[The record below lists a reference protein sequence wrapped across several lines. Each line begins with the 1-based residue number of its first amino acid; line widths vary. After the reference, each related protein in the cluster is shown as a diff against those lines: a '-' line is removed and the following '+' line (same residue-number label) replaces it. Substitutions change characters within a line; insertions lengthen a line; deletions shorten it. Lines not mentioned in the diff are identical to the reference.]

1 MPKTIQE
8 LILLAKKQPKKRLV
22 VAVAND
28 PYVLKA
34 VEHAR
39 LEGLIH
45 PILVGDESGIINTLH
60 ELRIQSNNYQIVD
73 VIDPV
78 EACKKATLMIKEHQ
92 GDILMKGLVDTSI
105 LLKAVLDKETGIRGL
120 RRLSHIT
127 LLEVKHYHKLLLLS
141 DAAMNIAPDIELKK
155 EIIQNGVE
163 VLHKIGVS
171 KPNVGVI
178 AAVEKINPKMS
189 ATLDAQ
195 QLIETQMDQ
204 SYTIGG
210 PFGLDNAINK
220 EAAIHK
226 GVKDP
231 MAGEVD
237 FLLMPAIE
245 AGNILYK
252 ALMFLS
258 DAKSASVVCGATN
271 PIVLTSRADSD
282 ETKFNSIAL
291 ATLLS

>member
-39 LEGLIH
+39 VEGLIQ
-45 PILVGDESGIINTLH
+45 PMLVGDEVGIKNTLK
-60 ELRIQSNNYQIVD
+60 ELHIDIETYQIVD
-73 VIDPV
+73 VKDPM
-78 EACKKATLMIKEHQ
+78 EACKKATLMIREHR

-105 LLKAVLDKETGIRGL
+105 LLKAVLDKENGIRGP

-127 LLEVKHYHKLLLLS
+127 LLELKHYHKLLLLS
-141 DAAMNIAPDIELKK
+141 DAAMNIAPDVELKK
-155 EIIQNGVE
+155 EIIENGVT
-163 VLHKIGVS
+163 VLHKIGVK
-171 KPNVGVI
+171 KPNVGII
-178 AAVEKINPKMS
+178 AAVEKINPKMV
-189 ATLDAQ
+189 ATLDALA
-195 QLIETQMDQ
+195 LIDNHTDQ
-204 SYTIGG
+204 SYSIGG

-220 EAAIHK
+220 EAARHK
-226 GVKDP
+226 GVTDP

-237 FLLMPAIE
+237 FLVMPAIE

-291 ATLLS
+291 ATLL

>member
-1 MPKTIQE
+1 MLKTIQD
-8 LILLAKKQPKKRLV
+8 LIELAKNKPQKRLV

-39 LEGLIH
+39 QVLNIK
-45 PILVGDESGIINTLH
+45 PILVGDEIAITH
-60 ELRIQSNNYQIVD
+60 ELQALHYDIKAYQIVD
-73 VIDPV
+73 EPNGVL
-78 EACKKATLMIKEHQ
+78 ACKQAAYMIRQGE
-92 GDILMKGLVDTSI
+92 GDILMKGLIDTSI
-105 LLKAVLDKETGIRGL
+105 LLKAVLDKEFGIRGP

-127 LLEVKHYHKLLLLS
+127 LLELKHYHKLLLLS
-141 DAAMNIAPDIELKK
+141 DAAMNIAPDVDLKK
-155 EIIQNGVE
+155 EIILNGVE
-163 VLHKIGVS
+163 VLHKIGIE

-178 AAVEKINPKMS
+178 AAVEKVNPKMV
-189 ATLDAQ
+189 ATTDAQ
-195 QLIETQMDQ
+195 ALIESHTDA
-204 SYTIGG
+204 SYQIGG

-220 EAAIHK
+220 EAALHK
-226 GVKDP
+226 GVNDP

-258 DAKSASVVCGATN
+258 DAKSASVVCGATH

-291 ATLLS
+291 AALL

>member
-1 MPKTIQE
+1 MLKTMSE
-8 LILLAKKQPKKRLV
+8 LITLSKSQPVKRLV

-39 LEGLIH
+39 KDGLIT
-45 PILVGDESGIINTLH
+45 PTLVGDEPAILNELTLLGYDPTNYTIIH
-60 ELRIQSNNYQIVD
+60 EDNPI
-73 VIDPV
+73 
-78 EACKKATLMIKEHQ
+78 EACLKATFRLRKGE
-92 GDILMKGLVDTSI
+92 GDILMKGLIDTSI
-105 LLKAVLDKETGIRGL
+105 LLKAVLDKIYGIRGP
-120 RRLSHIT
+120 RRLSHVT
-127 LLEVKHYHKLLLLS
+127 LLELKHYHKLLLLS
-141 DAAMNIAPDIELKK
+141 DAAMNIAPDAELKK
-155 EIIQNGVE
+155 EIILNGVS
-163 VLHKIGVS
+163 VLHKIGIE

-178 AAVEKINPKMS
+178 AAVEKVNPKMQ

-195 QLIETQMDQ
+195 ILIEDHIDP
-204 SYTIGG
+204 SYNIGG

-220 EAAIHK
+220 EAALHK
-226 GVKDP
+226 GVTDS
-231 MAGEVD
+231 MAGNVD

-258 DAKSASVVCGATN
+258 DAKSASVVCGATH

-282 ETKFNSIAL
+282 ETKYRSIAL
-291 ATLLS
+291 ACLL

>member
-8 LILLAKKQPKKRLV
+8 LIEVAKTKPQKRLV

-39 LEGLIH
+39 QVLNIK
-45 PILVGDESGIINTLH
+45 PILVGDEQAITQ
-60 ELRIQSNNYQIVD
+60 ELTALQYDSKAYQVLNVPD
-73 VIDPV
+73 GV
-78 EACKKATLMIKEHQ
+78 EACQQAALLIRQGQ
-92 GDILMKGLVDTSI
+92 GDILMKGLIDTSI
-105 LLKAVLDKETGIRGL
+105 LLKAVLDKEKGIRGP

-127 LLEVKHYHKLLLLS
+127 LLELKHYHKLLLLS
-141 DAAMNIAPDIELKK
+141 DAAMNIAPDVELKQ
-155 EIIQNGVE
+155 EIILNGVE
-163 VLHKIGVS
+163 VLHKIGIS
-171 KPNVGVI
+171 KPNVGII
-178 AAVEKINPKMS
+178 AAVEKVNPKML
-189 ATLDAQ
+189 ATTDAQ
-195 QLIETQMDQ
+195 ALIAQHSDPN
-204 SYTIGG
+204 YVIGG

-220 EAAIHK
+220 EAALHK
-226 GVKDP
+226 GVSDP

-237 FLLMPAIE
+237 FLLMPDIE

-258 DAKSASVVCGATN
+258 DAQSASVVCGATH

-291 ATLLS
+291 ACIL

>member
-1 MPKTIQE
+1 MLKTIQD
-8 LILLAKKQPKKRLV
+8 LIELAKNKPQKRLV

-39 LEGLIH
+39 QVLNIK
-45 PILVGDESGIINTLH
+45 PILVGDEIAITH
-60 ELRIQSNNYQIVD
+60 ELQALHYDIKAYQIVD
-73 VIDPV
+73 EPNGIL
-78 EACKKATLMIKEHQ
+78 ACKQAAYMIRQGE
-92 GDILMKGLVDTSI
+92 GDILMKGLIDTSI
-105 LLKAVLDKETGIRGL
+105 LLKAVLDKEFGIRGP

-127 LLEVKHYHKLLLLS
+127 LLELKHYHKLLLLS
-141 DAAMNIAPDIELKK
+141 DAAMNIAPDVELKK
-155 EIIQNGVE
+155 EIILNGVE
-163 VLHKIGVS
+163 VLHKIGIE

-178 AAVEKINPKMS
+178 AAVEKVNPKMV
-189 ATLDAQ
+189 ATTDAQ
-195 QLIETQMDQ
+195 ALIESHTDASFQ
-204 SYTIGG
+204 IGG

-220 EAAIHK
+220 EAALHK
-226 GVKDP
+226 GVNDP

-258 DAKSASVVCGATN
+258 DAKSASVVCGATH

-291 ATLLS
+291 AALL

>member
-1 MPKTIQE
+1 MLKTIQDLIE
-8 LILLAKKQPKKRLV
+8 LAENKPQKRLV

-39 LEGLIH
+39 QVLNIK
-45 PILVGDESGIINTLH
+45 PILVGDEIAITH
-60 ELRIQSNNYQIVD
+60 ELQALHYDIKAYQIVD
-73 VIDPV
+73 EPNGVL
-78 EACKKATLMIKEHQ
+78 ACKQAAYMIRQGE
-92 GDILMKGLVDTSI
+92 GDILMKGLIDTSI
-105 LLKAVLDKETGIRGL
+105 LLKAVLDKEFGIRGP

-127 LLEVKHYHKLLLLS
+127 LLELKHYHKLLLLS
-141 DAAMNIAPDIELKK
+141 DAAMNIAPDVELKK
-155 EIIQNGVE
+155 EIILNGVE
-163 VLHKIGVS
+163 VLHKIGIE

-178 AAVEKINPKMS
+178 AAVEKVNPKMV
-189 ATLDAQ
+189 ATTDAQ
-195 QLIETQMDQ
+195 VLIESHTDA
-204 SYTIGG
+204 SYQIGG

-220 EAAIHK
+220 EAALHK
-226 GVKDP
+226 GVNDP

-258 DAKSASVVCGATN
+258 DAKSASVVCGATH

-291 ATLLS
+291 ATLL

>member
-1 MPKTIQE
+1 MPKTIQD
-8 LILLAKKQPKKRLV
+8 LIELAKNKPQKRLV

-39 LEGLIH
+39 QVLNIK
-45 PILVGDESGIINTLH
+45 PILVGDEIAITH
-60 ELRIQSNNYQIVD
+60 ELQALHYDIKAYQIVD
-73 VIDPV
+73 EPNGVL
-78 EACKKATLMIKEHQ
+78 ACKQAAYMIRQSE
-92 GDILMKGLVDTSI
+92 GDILMKGLIDTSI
-105 LLKAVLDKETGIRGL
+105 LLKAVLDKEFGIRGP

-127 LLEVKHYHKLLLLS
+127 LLELKHYHKLLLLS
-141 DAAMNIAPDIELKK
+141 DAAMNIAPDVELKK
-155 EIIQNGVE
+155 EIILNGVE
-163 VLHKIGVS
+163 VLHKIGIE

-178 AAVEKINPKMS
+178 AAVEKVNPKMV
-189 ATLDAQ
+189 ATTDAQ
-195 QLIETQMDQ
+195 VLIESHTDA
-204 SYTIGG
+204 SYQIGG

-220 EAAIHK
+220 EAALHK
-226 GVKDP
+226 GVNDP

-258 DAKSASVVCGATN
+258 DAKSASVVCGATH

-291 ATLLS
+291 ATLL

>member
-8 LILLAKKQPKKRLV
+8 LIQLAKTKPQKRLV

-39 LEGLIH
+39 QDLNIK
-45 PILVGDESGIINTLH
+45 PILVGDEVSIKKELAVLH
-60 ELRIQSNNYQIVD
+60 FDSKAYQIIHEPD
-73 VIDPV
+73 GIQ
-78 EACKKATLMIKEHQ
+78 ACKQAALWIRQGK
-92 GDILMKGLVDTSI
+92 GDILMKGLIDTSI
-105 LLKAVLDKETGIRGL
+105 LLKAVLDKEMGIRGP

-127 LLEVKHYHKLLLLS
+127 LLELKHYHKLLLLS
-141 DAAMNIAPDIELKK
+141 DAAMNIAPDVELKK
-155 EIIQNGVE
+155 EIILNGVE
-163 VLHKIGVS
+163 VLHKIGIEN
-171 KPNVGVI
+171 PNVGII
-178 AAVEKINPKMS
+178 AAVEKVNPKMV
-189 ATLDAQ
+189 ATTDAQ
-195 QLIETQMDQ
+195 TLIAQHQDPT
-204 SYTIGG
+204 YTIGG

-220 EAAIHK
+220 EAALHK
-226 GVKDP
+226 GVSDP

-258 DAKSASVVCGATN
+258 DAQSASVVCGATH
-271 PIVLTSRADSD
+271 PIVLTSRADTD

-291 ATLLS
+291 ACSL

>member
-1 MPKTIQE
+1 MPKTIQDLIE
-8 LILLAKKQPKKRLV
+8 LSKKNKAKRLV

-39 LEGLIH
+39 VAGLII
-45 PILVGDESGIINTLH
+45 PILVGDELGIRQ
-60 ELRIQSNNYQIVD
+60 ELMHLNFPMHAYQI
-73 VIDPV
+73 IDEKDAV
-78 EACKKATLMIKEHQ
+78 EACKKATYFIRQGK

-105 LLKAVLDKETGIRGL
+105 LLKAVLDKEFGIRGP

-127 LLEVKHYHKLLLLS
+127 LLELKHYHKLLLLS
-141 DAAMNIAPDIELKK
+141 DAAMNIAPDVELKK

-163 VLHKIGVS
+163 VLHKIGVTC
-171 KPNVGVI
+171 PNVGVI
-178 AAVEKINPKMS
+178 AAVEKVNPKMQ
-189 ATLDAQ
+189 ATLDAEA
-195 QLIETQMDQ
+195 LIQ
-204 SYTIGG
+204 SHQDNSFNIGG

-220 EAAIHK
+220 EAALHK

-258 DAKSASVVCGATN
+258 DAKSASMVCGATH

-291 ATLLS
+291 ACLM

>member
-1 MPKTIQE
+1 MPKTIQD
-8 LILLAKKQPKKRLV
+8 LIELAKNKPQKRLV

-39 LEGLIH
+39 QVLNIK
-45 PILVGDESGIINTLH
+45 PILVGDEIAITH
-60 ELRIQSNNYQIVD
+60 ELQALHYDIKAYQIVD
-73 VIDPV
+73 EPNGVL
-78 EACKKATLMIKEHQ
+78 ACKQAAYMIRQ
-92 GDILMKGLVDTSI
+92 GEADILMKGLIETSI
-105 LLKAVLDKETGIRGL
+105 LLKAVLDKEFGIRGP

-127 LLEVKHYHKLLLLS
+127 LLELKHYHKLLLLS
-141 DAAMNIAPDIELKK
+141 DAAMNIAPDVDLKK
-155 EIIQNGVE
+155 EIILNGVE
-163 VLHKIGVS
+163 VLHKIGIE

-178 AAVEKINPKMS
+178 AAVEKVNPKMV
-189 ATLDAQ
+189 ATTDAQ
-195 QLIETQMDQ
+195 VLIESHTDA
-204 SYTIGG
+204 SYQIGG

-220 EAAIHK
+220 EAALHK
-226 GVKDP
+226 GVNDP

-258 DAKSASVVCGATN
+258 DAKSASVVCGATH

-291 ATLLS
+291 AALL

>member
-1 MPKTIQE
+1 MPKTILE
-8 LILLAKKQPKKRLV
+8 LVQLAKTKPQKRLV

-39 LEGLIH
+39 LEGLIT
-45 PILVGDESGIINTLH
+45 PILVGNKMAIIH
-60 ELRIQSNNYQIVD
+60 ELKALSFDLNHYQI
-73 VIDPV
+73 IDETDST
-78 EACKKATLMIKEHQ
+78 EACRKATLLIREGQ
-92 GDILMKGLVDTSI
+92 GDILMKGLIDTSI
-105 LLKAVLDKETGIRGL
+105 LLKAVLDKTIGIRGP

-127 LLEVKHYHKLLLLS
+127 LLELKHYHKLLMLS
-141 DAAMNIAPDIELKK
+141 DAAMNIAPDVELKK
-155 EIIQNGVE
+155 EIILNGVE
-163 VLHKIGVS
+163 VLHNIGIEC
-171 KPNVGVI
+171 PNVGVI
-178 AAVEKINPKMS
+178 AAVEKVNPKMV
-189 ATLDAQ
+189 ATTDAEA
-195 QLIETQMDQ
+195 LISSHTDK
-204 SYTIGG
+204 SYHIGG

-220 EAAIHK
+220 EAAHHK
-226 GVKDP
+226 GVSDP

-258 DAKSASVVCGATN
+258 DAKSASIVCGASK

-282 ETKFNSIAL
+282 QTKFNSIAL
-291 ATLLS
+291 ACLM

>member
-1 MPKTIQE
+1 MLKTIQD
-8 LILLAKKQPKKRLV
+8 LIELAKNKPQKRLV

-39 LEGLIH
+39 QVLNIK
-45 PILVGDESGIINTLH
+45 PILVGDEIAITH
-60 ELRIQSNNYQIVD
+60 ELQALHYDIKAYQIVD
-73 VIDPV
+73 EPNGIL
-78 EACKKATLMIKEHQ
+78 ACKQAAYMIRQGE
-92 GDILMKGLVDTSI
+92 GDILMKGLIDTSI
-105 LLKAVLDKETGIRGL
+105 LLKAVLDKEFGIRGP

-127 LLEVKHYHKLLLLS
+127 LLELKHYHKLLLLS
-141 DAAMNIAPDIELKK
+141 DAAMNIAPDVELKK
-155 EIIQNGVE
+155 EIILNGVE
-163 VLHKIGVS
+163 VLHKIGIV

-178 AAVEKINPKMS
+178 AAVEKVNPKMV
-189 ATLDAQ
+189 ATTDAQ
-195 QLIETQMDQ
+195 ALIESHTDASFQ
-204 SYTIGG
+204 IGG

-220 EAAIHK
+220 EAALHK
-226 GVKDP
+226 GVNDP

-258 DAKSASVVCGATN
+258 DAKSASVVCGATH

-291 ATLLS
+291 AALL

>member
-1 MPKTIQE
+1 MPKTIQDLIE
-8 LILLAKKQPKKRLV
+8 LSKKNKAKCLV

-39 LEGLIH
+39 VAGLIT
-45 PILVGDESGIINTLH
+45 PILVGDELGIRQ
-60 ELRIQSNNYQIVD
+60 ELMHLNFPMHAYQI
-73 VIDPV
+73 IDEKDDI
-78 EACKKATLMIKEHQ
+78 EACKKATNLIRQGK

-105 LLKAVLDKETGIRGL
+105 LLKAVLDKEYGIRGP

-127 LLEVKHYHKLLLLS
+127 LLELKHYHKLLLLS
-141 DAAMNIAPDIELKK
+141 DAAMNIAPDVELKK

-163 VLHKIGVS
+163 VLHKIGVTR
-171 KPNVGVI
+171 PNVGVI
-178 AAVEKINPKMS
+178 AAVEKVNPKMQ
-189 ATLDAQ
+189 ATLDAES
-195 QLIETQMDQ
+195 LIQ
-204 SYTIGG
+204 SHRDNSFNIGG
-210 PFGLDNAINK
+210 PFGLDNAISK
-220 EAAIHK
+220 EAALHK

-258 DAKSASVVCGATN
+258 DAKSASMVCGATH

-291 ATLLS
+291 ACLM

>member
-1 MPKTIQE
+1 MPKTILE
-8 LILLAKKQPKKRLV
+8 LIQLAKTKPQKRLV

-39 LEGLIH
+39 LEGLIM
-45 PILVGDESGIINTLH
+45 PILVGNKTAIIH
-60 ELRIQSNNYQIVD
+60 ELKALNFDLNPYQI
-73 VIDPV
+73 IDETDST
-78 EACKKATLMIKEHQ
+78 EACRKATLLIREGQ
-92 GDILMKGLVDTSI
+92 GDILMKGLIDTSI
-105 LLKAVLDKETGIRGL
+105 LLKAVLDKTIGIRGP

-127 LLEVKHYHKLLLLS
+127 LLELKHYHKLLMLS
-141 DAAMNIAPDIELKK
+141 DAAMNIAPDVELKK
-155 EIIQNGVE
+155 EIILNGVE
-163 VLHKIGVS
+163 VLHNIGIEC
-171 KPNVGVI
+171 PNVGVI
-178 AAVEKINPKMS
+178 AAVEKVNPKMV
-189 ATLDAQ
+189 ATTDAEA
-195 QLIETQMDQ
+195 LISSHTDK
-204 SYTIGG
+204 SYQIGG

-220 EAAIHK
+220 EAAHHK
-226 GVKDP
+226 GVSDP

-258 DAKSASVVCGATN
+258 DAKSASIVCGASK

-282 ETKFNSIAL
+282 QTKFNSIAL
-291 ATLLS
+291 ACLM

>member
-1 MPKTIQE
+1 MPKTIQD
-8 LILLAKKQPKKRLV
+8 LIDLAKSKPKKRLV

-39 LEGLIH
+39 QVLNIK
-45 PILVGDESGIINTLH
+45 PILVGDEIAITHEINLLH
-60 ELRIQSNNYQIVD
+60 YDLNAYQI
-73 VIDPV
+73 IDEPNGV
-78 EACKKATLMIKEHQ
+78 EACKQATLLIRQGE
-92 GDILMKGLVDTSI
+92 GDILMKGLIDTSI
-105 LLKAVLDKETGIRGL
+105 LLKAVLDKDFGIRGK

-127 LLEVKHYHKLLLLS
+127 LLELKHYHKLLLLS
-141 DAAMNIAPDIELKK
+141 DAAMNIAPDVELKK
-155 EIIQNGVE
+155 EIILNGVE
-163 VLHKIGVS
+163 VLHKIGVE
-171 KPNVGVI
+171 KPNVGII
-178 AAVEKINPKMS
+178 AAVEKVNPKMV
-189 ATLDAQ
+189 ATTDAQ
-195 QLIETQMDQ
+195 SLIDTHNDP
-204 SYTIGG
+204 SYQIGG

-220 EAAIHK
+220 EAALHK
-226 GVKDP
+226 GVYDP
-231 MAGEVD
+231 MAGDVD

-258 DAKSASVVCGATN
+258 DAKSASVVCGATH

-291 ATLLS
+291 ATLL

>member
-1 MPKTIQE
+1 MLKTIQD
-8 LILLAKKQPKKRLV
+8 LIELAKNKPQKRLV

-39 LEGLIH
+39 QVLNIK
-45 PILVGDESGIINTLH
+45 PILVGDEIAITH
-60 ELRIQSNNYQIVD
+60 ELQALNYDIKAYQIVD
-73 VIDPV
+73 EPNGVL
-78 EACKKATLMIKEHQ
+78 ACKQAAYMIRQGE
-92 GDILMKGLVDTSI
+92 GDILMKGLIDTSI
-105 LLKAVLDKETGIRGL
+105 LLKAVLDKEFGIRGP

-127 LLEVKHYHKLLLLS
+127 LLELKHYHKLLLLS
-141 DAAMNIAPDIELKK
+141 DAAMNIAPDVELKK
-155 EIIQNGVE
+155 EIILNGVE
-163 VLHKIGVS
+163 VLHKIGIE

-178 AAVEKINPKMS
+178 AAVEKVNPKMV
-189 ATLDAQ
+189 ATTDAQ
-195 QLIETQMDQ
+195 ALIESHTDA
-204 SYTIGG
+204 SYQISG

-220 EAAIHK
+220 EAALHK
-226 GVKDP
+226 GVNDP

-258 DAKSASVVCGATN
+258 DAKSASVVCGATH

-291 ATLLS
+291 AALL

>member
-1 MPKTIQE
+1 MPKTIQD
-8 LILLAKKQPKKRLV
+8 LIELAKNKPQKRLV

-39 LEGLIH
+39 QVLNIK
-45 PILVGDESGIINTLH
+45 PILVGDEIAITH
-60 ELRIQSNNYQIVD
+60 ELQALHYDIKAYQIVD
-73 VIDPV
+73 EPNGVL
-78 EACKKATLMIKEHQ
+78 ACKQAAYMIRQGE
-92 GDILMKGLVDTSI
+92 GDILMKGLIDTSI
-105 LLKAVLDKETGIRGL
+105 LLKAVLDKEFGIRGP

-127 LLEVKHYHKLLLLS
+127 LLELKHYHKLLLLS
-141 DAAMNIAPDIELKK
+141 DAAMNIAPDVELKK
-155 EIIQNGVE
+155 EIILNGVE
-163 VLHKIGVS
+163 VLHKIGIE

-178 AAVEKINPKMS
+178 AAVEKVNPKMV
-189 ATLDAQ
+189 ATTDAQ
-195 QLIETQMDQ
+195 ALIESHTDV
-204 SYTIGG
+204 SYQIGG

-220 EAAIHK
+220 EAALHK
-226 GVKDP
+226 GVNDP

-258 DAKSASVVCGATN
+258 DAKSASVVCGATH

-291 ATLLS
+291 AALL

>member
-1 MPKTIQE
+1 MLKTIQD
-8 LILLAKKQPKKRLV
+8 LIELAKNKPQKRLV

-39 LEGLIH
+39 QVLNIK
-45 PILVGDESGIINTLH
+45 PILVGDEIAITH
-60 ELRIQSNNYQIVD
+60 ELQALHYDIKAYQIVD
-73 VIDPV
+73 EPNGVL
-78 EACKKATLMIKEHQ
+78 ACKQAAYMIRQGE
-92 GDILMKGLVDTSI
+92 GDILMKGLIDTSI
-105 LLKAVLDKETGIRGL
+105 LLKAVLDKEFGIRGP

-127 LLEVKHYHKLLLLS
+127 LLELKHYHKLLLLS
-141 DAAMNIAPDIELKK
+141 DAAMNIAPDVELKK
-155 EIIQNGVE
+155 EIILNGVE
-163 VLHKIGVS
+163 VLHKIGIE

-178 AAVEKINPKMS
+178 AAVEKVNPKMV
-189 ATLDAQ
+189 ATTDAQ
-195 QLIETQMDQ
+195 ALIESHTDA
-204 SYTIGG
+204 SYQIGG

-220 EAAIHK
+220 EAALHK
-226 GVKDP
+226 GVNDP

-258 DAKSASVVCGATN
+258 DAKSASVVCGATH

-291 ATLLS
+291 AALL

>member
-1 MPKTIQE
+1 MPKTIQD
-8 LILLAKKQPKKRLV
+8 LIELAKNKPQKRLV

-39 LEGLIH
+39 QVLNIK
-45 PILVGDESGIINTLH
+45 PILVGDEIAITH
-60 ELRIQSNNYQIVD
+60 ELQALHYDIKAYQIVD
-73 VIDPV
+73 EPNGVL
-78 EACKKATLMIKEHQ
+78 ACKQAAYMIRQGE
-92 GDILMKGLVDTSI
+92 GDILMKGLIDTSI
-105 LLKAVLDKETGIRGL
+105 LLKAVLDKEFGIRGP

-127 LLEVKHYHKLLLLS
+127 LLELKHYHKLLLLS
-141 DAAMNIAPDIELKK
+141 DAAMNIAPDVELKK
-155 EIIQNGVE
+155 EIILNGVE
-163 VLHKIGVS
+163 VLHKIGIE

-178 AAVEKINPKMS
+178 AAVEKVNPKMV
-189 ATLDAQ
+189 ATADAQ
-195 QLIETQMDQ
+195 ALIESHTDV
-204 SYTIGG
+204 SYQIGG

-220 EAAIHK
+220 EAALHK
-226 GVKDP
+226 GVNDP

-258 DAKSASVVCGATN
+258 DAKSASVVCWATH

-291 ATLLS
+291 AALL

>member
-1 MPKTIQE
+1 MPKTIQD
-8 LILLAKKQPKKRLV
+8 LIELAKNKPQKRLV

-39 LEGLIH
+39 QVLNIK
-45 PILVGDESGIINTLH
+45 PILVGDEIAITH
-60 ELRIQSNNYQIVD
+60 ELQALHYDIKAYQIVD
-73 VIDPV
+73 EPNGVL
-78 EACKKATLMIKEHQ
+78 ACKQAAYMIRQGE
-92 GDILMKGLVDTSI
+92 GDILMKGLIDTSI
-105 LLKAVLDKETGIRGL
+105 LLKAVLDKEFGIRGP

-127 LLEVKHYHKLLLLS
+127 LLELKHYHKLLLLS
-141 DAAMNIAPDIELKK
+141 DAAMNIAPDVELKK
-155 EIIQNGVE
+155 EIILNGVE
-163 VLHKIGVS
+163 VLHKIGIE

-178 AAVEKINPKMS
+178 AAVEKVNPKMV
-189 ATLDAQ
+189 ATTDAQ
-195 QLIETQMDQ
+195 VLIESHTDA
-204 SYTIGG
+204 SYQIGG

-220 EAAIHK
+220 EAALHK
-226 GVKDP
+226 GVNDP

-258 DAKSASVVCGATN
+258 DAKSASVVCGATH

-291 ATLLS
+291 AALL